1 MDYVGLY
8 CEKVG
13 EEGKKDFNHPSNQIT
28 NLKKTLDPPMTNG
41 DVVPSE
47 DDNIWAAFDDDFDD
61 RQQANV
67 IAFNVLPPNLV
78 CPIARTSRSNMA

>member
-1 MDYVGLY
+1 VDYVGLY

-28 NLKKTLDPPMTNG
+28 NLKKTLDPPLTND

-47 DDNIWAAFDDDFDD
+47 VTTFGLHFMMTLMIGNK
-61 RQQANV
+61 
-67 IAFNVLPPNLV
+67 
-78 CPIARTSRSNMA
+78 